1 VRELPELALH
11 STAFDYLLSMIAIKL
26 SGGSLALLVLV
37 SLFTSGCATSTVE
50 KRKQERYGA
59 YSALAAEQRELV
71 DQGRVK
77 IGMGMDAVYIALG
90 KPNEVLQ
97 QETQAGATTHW
108 LYHGSS
114 LREYRYWTYR
124 GVRVGNRYYSEPYMA
139 QDYYLQPYVRSEIV
153 FQNGVV
159 KEWRTLPSPN

>member
-1 VRELPELALH
+1 M
-11 STAFDYLLSMIAIKL
+11 TAQQSRAVTFCSLILIA
-26 SGGSLALLVLV
+26 AF
-37 SLFTSGCATSTVE
+37 FTGCATSTVE

-59 YSALAAEQRELV
+59 YSALAPEQRELV

-77 IGMGMDAVYIALG
+77 VGMSPDAVYIALG
-90 KPNEVLQ
+90 KPAEILQ

-139 QDYYLQPYVRSEIV
+139 QDYYLQPYVRSEII
-153 FQNGVV
+153 FQDGVV
-159 KEWRTLPSPN
+159 REWRTLPSPK